1 MKHATACPQCRI
13 AKRKCTQDPA
23 DSESACLACQSRR
36 IECSRPWK
44 RPRSCHLPS
53 RVLPKMTL
61 STSVGATDLPIKLAS
76 DKDIREFIRLYFRY
90 IHDRPHSLFHEQ
102 SLWNAVSN
110 CSLPES
116 LSTAICA
123 LGCRFAEEP
132 GQRDLSHT
140 FMIRS
145 KALLAKQLEDISVTN
160 IQTCVLLANSYAAEQ
175 NNRLEALY
183 FGEFCMT
190 IHATSLIRIRHRQPY
205 GVRARSPSMQSKRRP
220 NPARN
225 EITCLVV
232 SVHGRQMVFSRPWH
246 PTRDDTF

>member
-1 MKHATACPQCRI
+1 MKHATACPQCRT

-23 DSESACLACQSRR
+23 DSESACLACQSRK

-44 RPRSCHLPS
+44 RPRSSHLPS
-53 RVLPKMTL
+53 RVLPKITP
-61 STSVGATDLPIKLAS
+61 STSVGATDLPIKFAS
-76 DKDIREFIRLYFRY
+76 DKDIRDYIRLYLRY

-102 SLWNAVSN
+102 SLWNAVCN
-110 CSLPES
+110 CSLPVS

-123 LGCRFAEEP
+123 LGCRFVQESD
-132 GQRDLSHT
+132 QQKLSPT

-183 FGEFCMT
+183 FGEFHMT
-190 IHATSLIRIRHRQPY
+190 VHATGLIRIRHRQPY

-232 SVHGRQMVFSRPWH
+232 SIYGRQMVSPRPRH
-246 PTRDDTF
+246 TT